1 MVCPAAHIL
10 PIHFERRFFSFLL
23 PTDVLHL
30 LDTSLLVSS
39 LVVSRLV
46 VSVSSW
52 LLLLF
57 LDTSWVLLSGCW
69 LYFLRRNRSKD
80 SLDIRVLLLFF
91 LPLRCTLRGLIF
103 FPLLDLNRFWLLL
116 GFLQRLQGISNT
128 PGRLARRHR
137 LAHRHRL
144 ADRHRHAHSFRR
156 ADRHRHAHRFRHA
169 DRHKRG

>member
-1 MVCPAAHIL
+1 MFLDPFFCGLLVSQPGIVFGFVLFHSFQLFLELLVVCPAAHIL

-91 LPLRCTLRGLIF
+91 LPLRCILRGLF
-103 FPLLDLNRFWLLL
+103 FFLFLILTGSGSSCFCTAISSGSSFFSASLLML
-116 GFLQRLQGISNT
+116 
-128 PGRLARRHR
+128 
-137 LAHRHRL
+137 
-144 ADRHRHAHSFRR
+144 SFI
-156 ADRHRHAHRFRHA
+156 
-169 DRHKRG
+169 